1 MQPLTSLVK
10 DVEDAI
16 ASGEDARRADTLRR
30 LTGLF
35 VDMSPQLN
43 ESHVDVF
50 DEVISRLAKEIE
62 FRARVELAERL
73 ADVSNA
79 PKRTVR
85 DLAFDSSIEIA
96 RPVLE
101 RSTRLDEKDL
111 VEIAQQKG
119 QEHLLALSVRRNL
132 SEAVTDVLVVRGDQT
147 VVRSVAGNQTAAFS
161 DKGLGTLVDRAMA
174 DPRLKGILDTRSDI
188 SAERM
193 TALVEAAKER
203 ARRGLLENGGGS
215 DEAIA
220 DALNAGADMVMA
232 EGSSLIMVEDIAAAR
247 PRIEK
252 MEAEGRLV
260 EEEVQKLIREDKM
273 ADALM
278 ALGRLANLPPEVM
291 AHAYSAPHFDP
302 LLFVVRG
309 IKFGWPTFKL
319 LLTVKA
325 GRNPPQS
332 LLKSAFAGYEALSI
346 PTAQRVMRFVLA
358 KQKMVTPH

>member
-16 ASGEDARRADTLRR
+16 ASGEDARRAETLRR

-35 VDMSPQLN
+35 VDMSPHLN

-73 ADVSNA
+73 ADVGNA

-85 DLAFDSSIEIA
+85 DLAFDASIEIA

-111 VEIAQQKG
+111 VEIARQKG
-119 QEHLLALSVRRNL
+119 QDHLLALSVRRNL
-132 SEAVTDVLVVRGDQT
+132 TEAVTDVLVVRGDQT

-174 DPRLKGILDTRSDI
+174 DPRLKGILDTRNDI

-203 ARRGLLENGGGS
+203 ARRGLLENTGGT

-220 DALNAGADMVMA
+220 DALNAGADMVMS
-232 EGSSLIMVEDIAAAR
+232 EGSSLVLVEDIAAAK

-260 EEEVQKLIREDKM
+260 EEEVQKLIREDKL

-278 ALGRLANLPPEVM
+278 AMGHLANLPPEVM
-291 AHAYSAPHFDP
+291 AHAYSAPHYDP
-302 LLFVVRG
+302 MLFVVRG

-319 LLTVKA
+319 LLTEKA

-358 KQKMVTPH
+358 KQKMVTTH